1 MTISQGYAVVTGVKM
16 AMIEGNNA
24 NQIIAAGSFNNGTS
38 QTQLRVYH
46 KNGNS
51 LVLDSNQQWRFGG
64 GSNYYFSGVEVADL
78 AGRGFN
84 ETITIG
90 NVQASSGPPLQTQIG
105 IYRWLGSSLSREKLF
120 NYTAGGPLETRS
132 IAIWTN
138 NGIRQIVT
146 LGYYNRTGVTYGQL
160 GI

>member
-1 MTISQGYAVVTGVKM
+1 M

-51 LVLDSNQQWRFGG
+51 LVLDSNLQWRVGG

-84 ETITIG
+84 ETIAIG
-90 NVQASSGPPLQTQIG
+90 NVQAAGGPPLQTQLG
-105 IYRWLGSSLSREKLF
+105 IYECVGWRISRAKLF
-120 NYTAGGPLETRS
+120 
-132 IAIWTN
+132 
-138 NGIRQIVT
+138 
-146 LGYYNRTGVTYGQL
+146 
-160 GI
+160 

>member
-1 MTISQGYAVVTGVKM
+1 M

-64 GSNYYFSGVEVADL
+64 GS
-78 AGRGFN
+78 
-84 ETITIG
+84 
-90 NVQASSGPPLQTQIG
+90 
-105 IYRWLGSSLSREKLF
+105 
-120 NYTAGGPLETRS
+120 
-132 IAIWTN
+132 
-138 NGIRQIVT
+138 
-146 LGYYNRTGVTYGQL
+146 
-160 GI
+160 